1 MTRNKLAT
9 HTVGEQTD
17 GKLLAQSDSM
27 SPRNIVP
34 PDVGLLVVNGA
45 WYLDALPS
53 HIVVELTDG
62 SLAKFTLTPFRNV
75 QGEMTA
81 YKSYHPRQSK
91 GQPLPEYLYRHY
103 GLSRNEESLAEVIR
117 VRVSPSEKERL
128 EAYAANLEPRKTVSE
143 VLRDFIRGLR

>member
-1 MTRNKLAT
+1 MDKLGKY
-9 HTVGEQTD
+9 TVGEQAD
-17 GKLLAQSDSM
+17 GKLLVQSDAM
-27 SPRNIVP
+27 SPRAIVP
-34 PDVGLLVVNGA
+34 PDVDLLIVNGA
-45 WYLDALPS
+45 WYLEALPS
-53 HIVVELTDG
+53 HIVLELVDG

-103 GLSRNEESLAEVIR
+103 GLSRNVESLTEVIR

-143 VLRDFIRGLR
+143 VLRDFIRELR

>member
-1 MTRNKLAT
+1 MDKLGKY
-9 HTVGEQTD
+9 TVGEQAD
-17 GKLLAQSDSM
+17 GKLLVQSDAM
-27 SPRNIVP
+27 SPRAIVP
-34 PDVGLLVVNGA
+34 PDVDLLIVNGA
-45 WYLDALPS
+45 WYLESLPS
-53 HIVVELTDG
+53 HIVVELVDG

-103 GLSRNEESLAEVIR
+103 GLSRNVESLTEVIR

-143 VLRDFIRGLR
+143 VLRDFIRELR